1 MSNTPIQVTTDLSK
15 VLEQINQKLD
25 NFDKKFETK
34 LDTLQK
40 EVTDF
45 RTETKVAI
53 ESVKGDINVLKGEVS
68 NSKEDVKEIKGSQKS
83 QIWTLIGI
91 LGTAVVGTVIRFVI
105 TAIPSKP

>member
-25 NFDKKFETK
+25 TV
-34 LDTLQK
+34 QK

-45 RTETKVAI
+45 RTETKVAL
-53 ESVKGDINVLKGEVS
+53 ESIKGDINVLKGEVG
-68 NSKEDVKEIKGSQKS
+68 NIKEDIKEVKGSQKA

-91 LGTAVVGTVIRFVI
+91 LGTAVVATVIRFVI
-105 TAIPSKP
+105 TAMPRSPLS